1 MASKKEEW
9 VMPYDR
15 LVAQLKND
23 IGVELEPVALRRVQ
37 NPPPRVQS
45 LIEELPSACSFWRKA
60 EQELFYVG
68 AWGHM
73 GCPIGAMVMGFELPK
88 EKEIELLEL
97 VGGMCEIAYLKEE
110 EVKNI
115 PKFESGHSGILYGP
129 LKEFPMEPE
138 LVLLWV
144 TPTQAMVL
152 QEATGETAWTLG
164 PQAGVFGRP
173 ACAALPVSLE
183 RKRPT
188 LSLGCMGMRT
198 FTEIAE
204 DRMLLSI
211 PGGILSELEEKIA
224 NTISANQKMKER
236 YLQKKNLL

>member
-1 MASKKEEW
+1 
-9 VMPYDR
+9 MPFER
-15 LVAQLKND
+15 LVSQLKND
-23 IGVELEPVALRRVQ
+23 IGLDLEPVALRRVQ
-37 NPPPRVQS
+37 GPPQGIVVLR
-45 LIEELPSACSFWRKA
+45 EELPSACTFWRRA
-60 EQELFYVG
+60 EHELFYVD
-68 AWGHM
+68 AWAHM
-73 GCPIGAMVMGFELPK
+73 GCPIGAMVMGFTLPK
-88 EKEIELLEL
+88 EKEIELMEL

-129 LKEFPMEPE
+129 LKDFPMDPE

-144 TPTQAMVL
+144 APTQAMML

-164 PQAGVFGRP
+164 PHAGVFGRP

-183 RKRPT
+183 RKKPT

-211 PGGILSELEEKIA
+211 PGSALQDLEKRLGE
-224 NTISANQKMKER
+224 TISANQKMKER
-236 YLQKKNLL
+236 YLEKKNMG